1 MVFNMNKLEKG
12 HKNKILILAPHQD
25 DEIILCGLFLKGMI
39 DEGCVPYIVFSTN
52 GDYEL
57 GMGEKRLKE
66 ALDTLAL
73 YGVPEDNIIFMGYAN
88 EYASDVP
95 HIYDAR
101 DGQAV
106 YSQYGNNQTFGLD
119 THSEYCYAKEGIHHL
134 YTRENF
140 KKDLYDI
147 LIDIMPDIIFATDA
161 EIHPDHKA
169 NSLMLD
175 EVLGM
180 ILREYED
187 YKPLVYKKENYA
199 ASWWGDP
206 DYTCVNN
213 KESRFVGYT
222 YVNYSRSQF
231 YNPYIRWKDRIRLPI
246 DKYAKELDK
255 DKNIVWKTLSA
266 YKSQDAISHYERLL
280 SSDVCFWQRRTD
292 SLAYTADISVSSG
305 EASYLNDF
313 KLYDTTDIS
322 RRSTNSWELN
332 AGIWH
337 PEETDDKPYISIE
350 LKEEAKFDNMV
361 IYQEFGGKAQITG
374 GRIVIDKEISIE
386 VDSLEKRKPTYIS
399 LDGIKG
405 KRIDFIIDK
414 YEGRVQDIGIGEIEI
429 FESKPE
435 NTQYMK
441 VLVDDNFAYDYVMD
455 NSKNKKLKIYRYTDK
470 GSVSYSD
477 IDSVEINVHNQ
488 YGGVCEISKYIS
500 KAGYIKEFN
509 EPYVK
514 LVVRDRHN
522 QNLTDEVYIFK
533 NVKNFMQYKKEIRL
547 FESLGL
553 TDEEI
558 KEYFDSSASMRLDM
572 LKQWYCIAVAAGKR
586 KHAIRIKGLFVR
598 DFSRIV
604 GLLSEEDK
612 KDAYAFIRYNEHR
625 KGISNYIKQY
635 RKGLGESY
643 YKKSEE
649 SIVYF
654 VGSPDH
660 QNIGDHAIAT
670 VTMEYIHDMMP
681 ETKVREISIDKF
693 ARRLPDLKRKISD
706 KDIIVLQG
714 GGNMG
719 NIYWRN
725 ERIRWE
731 IIKNFPNNKIYIF
744 PETIYYDETAFGQA
758 EKIISERIYNKHK
771 NLTICAREKVSFDI
785 MKKLYPKC
793 NVILTPDIVCY
804 TDRWKEVGERNGAL
818 LMLRSDI
825 EKSVED
831 NNLVS
836 DIVEKM
842 GYRISYADMM
852 YQQKGYIGKYNR
864 DRIVSAKVSQ
874 LNKSELV
881 VTDRLHGMILSAI
894 TGTPC
899 VVFWGYNHKIKSYYD
914 TWFKDVSYI
923 ELIGDVT
930 ELENAM
936 ARVLDKESD
945 MEQLRKSL
953 KQGFDV
959 LKLK

>member
-1 MVFNMNKLEKG
+1 MNKLEKG

-39 DEGCVPYIVFSTN
+39 DDGCIPYVVFSTN
-52 GDYEL
+52 GDYES
-57 GMGEKRLKE
+57 GIGEVRLKE
-66 ALDTLAL
+66 SLDTLAL

-88 EYASDVP
+88 EYASDGP

-101 DGQAV
+101 DGQV
-106 YSQYGNNQTFGLD
+106 VCSQYGNNQTFGLD
-119 THSEYCYAKEGIHHL
+119 THPEYCYVKEGIHHL

-140 KKDLYDI
+140 KKDMYGI
-147 LIDIMPDIIFATDA
+147 LIDIMPDVIFATDA

-180 ILREYED
+180 MLREYED
-187 YKPLVYKKENYA
+187 YKPLVLKKENYA
-199 ASWWGDP
+199 ASWWGEP

-213 KESRFVGYT
+213 KESRFVGST
-222 YVNYSRSQF
+222 YVNFIRSQF

-246 DKYAKELDK
+246 DKYVKEMAKE
-255 DKNIVWKTLSA
+255 KNIVWKALNV
-266 YKSQDAISHYERLL
+266 YKSQDAITHYERLL

-292 SLAYTADISVSSG
+292 SLTYTADISVSSG

-337 PEETDDKPYISIE
+337 PEENDDKPCITIE
-350 LKEEAKFDNMV
+350 LKEETELEDMM

-374 GRIVIDKEISIE
+374 GRIVIDKNTTIE
-386 VDSLEKRKPTYIS
+386 VGSFEKKKTTNIS
-399 LDGIKG
+399 LNGIKG

-429 FESKPE
+429 YRKKPE
-435 NTQYMK
+435 YTNYIK
-441 VLVDDNFAYDYVMD
+441 LLVDNNFVYDYVMD
-455 NSKNKKLKIYRYTDK
+455 NSQHRKLKIYRYSDK

-477 IDSVEINVHNQ
+477 LDSVEVNIYDS
-488 YGGVCEISKYIS
+488 YGCLCEMSKYIS
-500 KAGYIKEFN
+500 KAGYIKEFT
-509 EPYVK
+509 ESYIK
-514 LVVRDRHN
+514 LFVRDRYN
-522 QNLTDEVYIFK
+522 QNLTDEVYIFR
-533 NVKNFMQYKKEIRL
+533 NVKSFIQFKKEMRL
-547 FESLGL
+547 FASLGL
-553 TDEEI
+553 TDKEI
-558 KEYFDSSASMRLDM
+558 KEYFDSSTSLRLDM
-572 LKQWYCIAVAAGKR
+572 LKQWCCIALAAGK
-586 KHAIRIKGLFVR
+586 KMLAIRIKSLFVR
-598 DFSRIV
+598 DFSKVV
-604 GLLSEEDK
+604 GMLSDEDK
-612 KDAYAFIRYNEHR
+612 KDAYMFIRYNEYR

-635 RKGLGESY
+635 RKGLSESY
-643 YKKSEE
+643 YKESEE
-649 SIVYF
+649 PIVYF

-670 VTMEYIHDMMP
+670 VTMEYIQDMMP
-681 ETKVREISIDKF
+681 GTKVREISIDKF

-731 IIKNFPNNKIYIF
+731 IIKNFPDNRIYIF

-758 EKIISERIYNKHK
+758 EKAISEQIYNNHNK
-771 NLTICAREKVSFDI
+771 LTICAREQVSFDI
-785 MKKLYPKC
+785 MKELYPKC
-793 NVILTPDIVCY
+793 NVLLTPDIVCY
-804 TDRWKEVGERNGAL
+804 TSRWKEVGDRNGAL

-825 EKSVED
+825 EKSIED
-831 NNLVS
+831 TKFVG
-836 DIVEKM
+836 DTVEKM
-842 GYRISYADMM
+842 GYSISYADMM
-852 YQQKGYIGKYNR
+852 YQKKGYIGKYNR
-864 DRIVSAKVSQ
+864 DRIVSAKISQ
-874 LNKSELV
+874 LSKSELV

-923 ELIGDVT
+923 ELIDNVS

-936 ARVLDKESD
+936 ARVLDKEANK
-945 MEQLRKSL
+945 EPLRKLL
-953 KQGFDV
+953 KQRFDV